1 MLSILQNKYYIVR
14 LGDFATNGN
23 TKLIYGLFSII
34 LSFDDYISRNSTD
47 CFLILFGSTIIWTF
61 VELFLHTTHTRI
73 IKPMY
78 IVLRNEKYQLSQT
91 MGIIL
96 QGLQE
101 GGVITTVGLY
111 FGDRLYEIKYIIL
124 LHAFILCIV
133 VNICMKKN
141 ILKASKRQVN
151 TSSSLMLISTVTIYD
166 IESLYNNPEHIQRQ
180 LSMFFVMIYICSF
193 WTFFTWYKGFRTIEI
208 HMKNPTYNAI
218 INIKSN
224 TTPPSPTTLE
234 YYVKP
239 VTNLDTFYI
248 LTYDVIFE
256 IGVAYLLF
264 YNMFL
269 I

>member
-133 VNICMKKN
+133 VNIC
-141 ILKASKRQVN
+141 IYVFC
-151 TSSSLMLISTVTIYD
+151 YD
-166 IESLYNNPEHIQRQ
+166 IYLFFLDILY
-180 LSMFFVMIYICSF
+180 MV
-193 WTFFTWYKGFRTIEI
+193 
-208 HMKNPTYNAI
+208 
-218 INIKSN
+218 
-224 TTPPSPTTLE
+224 
-234 YYVKP
+234 
-239 VTNLDTFYI
+239 
-248 LTYDVIFE
+248 
-256 IGVAYLLF
+256 
-264 YNMFL
+264 
-269 I
+269 